1 MPNPY
6 PTALRERAVRAYES
20 NDETYVEVAE
30 RFAIGEATLQRWVRR
45 QRDTGVL
52 DPLAKAGGWVSPV
65 DVALLHQLVQERPD
79 RTTDELTRVYNRQAA
94 PNARVHRSSILRA
107 LRRTGYVFKK
117 KRSRPAEHDR
127 ARVQAERAAFQAWAA
142 TIDPRRFVFLDESGA
157 NLAMGRSHAWLPR
170 GTELIEPRPM
180 NWGDNLTMVGAMRID
195 GWLTLA
201 TGWDAMNT
209 VRFVAWVRR
218 RLVPR
223 LRRGDIVVLDNL
235 AAHKARAVRDL
246 VEQAGATLRFL
257 PPYSYDFNP
266 IESGWAL
273 IKKRI
278 RAVAP
283 RTPHALRTTAQ
294 RARRVVRPHHC
305 HSWFAPTG
313 YQLK

>member
-1 MPNPY
+1 
-6 PTALRERAVRAYES
+6 
-20 NDETYVEVAE
+20 
-30 RFAIGEATLQRWVRR
+30 
-45 QRDTGVL
+45 
-52 DPLAKAGGWVSPV
+52 
-65 DVALLHQLVQERPD
+65 
-79 RTTDELTRVYNRQAA
+79 
-94 PNARVHRSSILRA
+94 
-107 LRRTGYVFKK
+107 
-117 KRSRPAEHDR
+117 
-127 ARVQAERAAFQAWAA
+127 
-142 TIDPRRFVFLDESGA
+142 
-157 NLAMGRSHAWLPR
+157 
-170 GTELIEPRPM
+170 M

-273 IKKRI
+273 IKEAHPSRRPAYPP
-278 RAVAP
+278 RAAHHRPAGSARRASTSLSQLVCPYRLSTQVIYGVSSPWWKSRVAP
-283 RTPHALRTTAQ
+283 ERCC
-294 RARRVVRPHHC
+294 ARLPRRDEG
-305 HSWFAPTG
+305 T
-313 YQLK
+313 YR